1 MPEYTPASSDSLGE
15 YSHLGDYSKMKLLYF
30 SNEFPHDD
38 LASLAR
44 RLQVLSKQ
52 RRHPYLARFLDEATE
67 AIRAEVRQLS
77 AALRETVPPFQS
89 ILDFVDYTELRKGAL
104 GASVD
109 GVILVAVQLGTLIKY
124 YEDHP
129 DQYDFSTANASI
141 AGLGLGLLNTAAVS
155 LSPHISDLP
164 LAGADVARL
173 AFRLGVLVD
182 RVSQNLE
189 PRDPTS
195 PPGSWAAVVPDVVT
209 EEVQEELDMMHAK
222 ENTPNTSKVFISAWN
237 RTSVTVSGPSSRLK
251 HLLRVSEFFRG
262 RKVVHLPVYG
272 GLCHAAHIY
281 NQDHVREVV
290 GDSPLL
296 RQLETRTSP
305 VLTAFSTSTGA
316 RFTRKGARELFE
328 EIITEIM
335 TKEIQW
341 DKVVESVVQQAQDT
355 SVSDLQVLVT
365 RNSLP
370 VYDLLAALSS
380 RQSSVDVKTLE
391 LITSVITAETGNAP
405 TSAGTN
411 KAKIAIVGMS
421 CRMPGGATDTEKFW
435 DLLEQGLDVHRKVPA
450 DRFDVESHYD
460 PTGKA
465 VNSSHTQYG
474 CFIDEPGLF
483 DAPFFN
489 MSPREAQQTDPMQR
503 LALLTAYEALERAGY
518 VANRTPVT
526 NLHRIGTFYGQASD
540 DYREVNTAQE
550 ISTYFIPGGCRA
562 FGPGRINYFFKF
574 SGPSYSIDT
583 ACSSSLATIQSACT
597 SLWNGE
603 TDMVVAGGMNVLT
616 NSDAFA
622 GLSHGHF
629 LTKTPNACKTWDA
642 EADGYCRADGIGSIV
657 LKRLEDAE
665 ADNDNILGVVLG
677 AATNHSA
684 EAVSITHPH
693 AGAHPQRGRRR
704 PFDVSFVEMHGT
716 GTQAGDKEEMKSVTD
731 VFAPAGP
738 KWRNSRQPLH
748 VGAVK
753 ANVGHGEAVAGVTA
767 VLKVLLMFQKAMI
780 PPHVGIKNGLNPALP
795 QDMAKRNVRIPYAKQ
810 AWPREAD
817 RKRIAVVNN
826 FSAAGGNTSVF
837 IEEPPV
843 PKAIEAGSEDPRP
856 THVVAVSAKSKVSLE
871 GNLQRMIEYLD
882 KHPDIS
888 LADLS
893 YSTTARRYQHN
904 HRVAIVAP
912 DVDGVKSKLAAQ
924 SKSCAS
930 INSIPT
936 TSPPL
941 VAFTFT
947 GQGASHKSMNLQLY
961 HQEPTFRSQIL
972 HLDALAQG
980 QGFPSF
986 VPAIDGSFSKDNA
999 HSAVVTQMAL
1009 VAVEIAL
1016 AKYWASLGVEPNI
1029 VVGHSLGEYAALHVA
1044 GVLSASDALY
1054 LVGKRAMLLEEKVQA
1069 GSYKMMAV
1077 RGSMAD
1083 IKAATKGHSAPYE
1096 VACINGPKETVLSG
1110 LSNDLEALMEPLQA
1124 AGCKCHI
1131 LDVAYAFHSSQTD
1144 PVLGEFEELASTG
1157 AIFHSPKL
1165 PVISPLLGKV
1175 VFDGKTFNA
1184 NYVRRATRE
1193 TVNYLSALQTAAKM
1207 SMVDDGTLWIEMGP
1221 HPVCTNFVTA
1231 TLPAVGAAAPS
1242 LRRDEDNWTTLC
1254 RSLAT
1259 LHCVG
1264 APINWNEFHK
1274 PFERSL
1280 RLLDLPTYAWN
1291 YKNYWIQYNGD
1302 WALTKGNTYYD
1313 AQKKASE
1320 APAARLSDLQTSSV
1334 QRIVEESFN
1343 GFSGTVVMQS
1353 DLMESDFLAAAHG
1366 HKMNGCGVVT
1376 SSIHADIAYTLGSY
1390 LYKKM
1395 NPASNGDVGMNI
1407 ASLEVSKGLVAQKNT
1422 RVPQLIQVTL
1432 STDNI
1437 STGAAQLKWQNV
1449 SSAGVPDADPFA
1461 TATLHFGDKA
1471 AWLNSWLPQSHF
1483 VLGRIEALEAL
1494 AARGVANRLSHNMAY
1509 LLFANNLVDYA
1520 PKYRGMQSVVVDGLE
1535 AFADV
1540 TLTAEKGGGAWTV
1553 PPYFIDSVAHLAG
1566 FVMNVSDAVDTK
1578 ANYCVTPG
1586 WGSMRFARPLT
1597 AGAKYRSYV
1606 KMIPTLGD
1614 PTVYLG
1620 DVYVLQDNVI
1630 IGVVGAIKFRQY
1642 PRILLN
1648 RFFSAPDEAGPA
1660 SSSKTAPAK
1669 APVKAIT
1676 AAPTPAPAPQA
1687 IASPSPPAKV
1697 ATVSDASSVSSTKSS
1712 ESSGTPSTTVSTA
1725 PSSSGPSSAAAT
1737 EGGGADS
1744 NSIAAKAVALV
1755 AKEAGIDY
1763 ADLNDEASFAEL
1775 GIDSLMSLV
1784 ISEKFREELNVVVSG
1799 SLFLEYPTI
1808 GDLRGWLVEYYS

>member
-15 YSHLGDYSKMKLLYF
+15 YSQLGDYSKMKLLYF

-52 RRHPYLARFLDEATE
+52 RRHPHLARFLDEATE
-67 AIRAEVRQLS
+67 TIRAEVRQLP
-77 AALRETVPPFQS
+77 AVLRDTIPPFQS
-89 ILDFVDYTELRKGAL
+89 ILDFVDCSELRKGSL

-129 DQYDFSTANASI
+129 DQYDFGTANASL

-155 LSPHISDLP
+155 LSTHISDLP
-164 LAGADVARL
+164 LAGAEVARL

-237 RTSVTVSGPSSRLK
+237 RTSVTVSGPPSRLK
-251 HLLRVSEFFRG
+251 HLRRVSEFFRG
-262 RKVVHLPVYG
+262 RKVV
-272 GLCHAAHIY
+272 
-281 NQDHVREVV
+281 

-296 RQLETRTSP
+296 RKLETQTSP
-305 VLTAFSTSTGA
+305 ALTAFSTSTGA
-316 RFTRKGARELFE
+316 RFTRNGARELFE

-335 TKEIQW
+335 TREIQW
-341 DKVVESVVQQAQDT
+341 DKVMDAVVQQVQDT

-380 RQSSVDVKTLE
+380 RQPSVDVKTLE
-391 LITSVITAETGNAP
+391 LIPFVTTAETGNAP
-405 TSAGTN
+405 ASAGTS

-421 CRMPGGATDTEKFW
+421 CRMPGGATDTDKFW
-435 DLLEQGLDVHRKVPA
+435 DLLEQGLDVHRKIPA

-460 PTGKA
+460 PAGKA

-603 TDMVVAGGMNVLT
+603 TDMVVAGGMNILT

-693 AGAHPQRGRRR
+693 AGAQSFLTRQVMNGAGVDPL
-704 PFDVSFVEMHGT
+704 DVSFVEMHGT

-738 KWRNSRQPLH
+738 KWRSSRQPLH

-882 KHPDIS
+882 KHPDVS

-904 HRVAIVAP
+904 HRVAIAAP
-912 DVDGVKSKLAAQ
+912 DVASVKSKLTAQ
-924 SKSCAS
+924 LKSCGS
-930 INSIPT
+930 IKSIPT

-947 GQGASHKSMNLQLY
+947 GQGASHKSMDLQLFQ
-961 HQEPTFRSQIL
+961 QEPTFRTQIL

-986 VPAIDGSFSKDNA
+986 VPAIDGSFPKDHA

-1083 IKAATKGHSAPYE
+1083 IEAVTKGHSAQYE

-1110 LSNDLEALMEPLQA
+1110 LSKDLEALMEPLQA

-1144 PVLGEFEELASTG
+1144 PILGEFEELASTG
-1157 AIFHSPKL
+1157 AMFHSPKL

-1184 NYVRRATRE
+1184 NYMRRATRE

-1231 TLPAVGAAAPS
+1231 TLPSVGAAVPS

-1254 RSLAT
+1254 RGLAA
-1259 LHCVG
+1259 LHCAG

-1313 AQKKASE
+1313 AQKKAVE

-1343 GFSGTVVMQS
+1343 GLSGTVVMQS
-1353 DLMESDFLAAAHG
+1353 DLMEPDFLAAAHG

-1395 NPASNGDVGMNI
+1395 NPASNSDIGMNI
-1407 ASLEVSKGLVAQKNT
+1407 ADLEVSKGLVAQKNT
-1422 RVPQLIQVTL
+1422 KVPQLIQVTL
-1432 STDNI
+1432 STENI
-1437 STGAAQLKWQNV
+1437 GTGTAQLRWQNV
-1449 SSAGVPDADPFA
+1449 SSAGVPDAEPFA

-1471 AWLNSWLPQSHF
+1471 AWLNSWLPQPSNP
-1483 VLGRIEALEAL
+1483 L
-1494 AARGVANRLSHNMAY
+1494 AAHGVANRLSHNMAY

-1540 TLTAEKGGGAWTV
+1540 TLTTEKGGAWTV

-1586 WGSMRFARPLT
+1586 WSSMRFAKPLT
-1597 AGAKYRSYV
+1597 AGSKYRSYV
-1606 KMIPTLGD
+1606 KMIPTLDD
-1614 PTVYLG
+1614 PSVYLG
-1620 DVYVLQDNVI
+1620 DVYILQDNTI

-1648 RFFSAPDEAGPA
+1648 RFFSAPDEAGST
-1660 SSSKTAPAK
+1660 SSPKGAVTK
-1669 APVKAIT
+1669 APVKAI
-1676 AAPTPAPAPQA
+1676 APAPTPAPAHQA
-1687 IASPSPPAKV
+1687 VVSRTAQ
-1697 ATVSDASSVSSTKSS
+1697 TVTASDASSISSTKSTELS
-1712 ESSGTPSTTVSTA
+1712 EAPSTAASTA
-1725 PSSSGPSSAAAT
+1725 PSSTSPSAPAVAV
-1737 EGGGADS
+1737 GDADNS
-1744 NSIAAKAVALV
+1744 SSIAAKAVALV

-1784 ISEKFREELNVVVSG
+1784 ISEKFREELNVIVSG